1 MFQRLSTDLLQS
13 GYGVRFRPGGFSMYP
28 TIRDGEAVTVEP
40 IRAHEV
46 RRGDIL
52 LYRRERRVI
61 AHRVVGIALGANAKR
76 VFTLRGDSLS
86 SCDAP
91 VKQEQVLG
99 RVVSVER
106 KGRWIKLGG
115 RRARIRSAVYLRAAR
130 LRKGLTQRFGIL
142 RSLRNRERKGCVQ
155 LEKG

>member
-40 IRAHEV
+40 IHAHEV

-52 LYRRERRVI
+52 LYRTMRGVI
-61 AHRVVGIALGANAKR
+61 AHRVVSIAEDANAGR
-76 VFTLRGDSLS
+76 VFTLRGDSLAA
-86 SCDAP
+86 CDAP
-91 VKQEQVLG
+91 VNTEQVLG

-106 KGRWIKLGG
+106 KGRTLNLGG
-115 RRARIRSAVYLRAAR
+115 RRARIRSAVYLRAMR
-130 LRKGLTQRFGIL
+130 LRKRLNLRLGIL
-142 RSLRNRERKGCVQ
+142 RSLKRPERKGCGH